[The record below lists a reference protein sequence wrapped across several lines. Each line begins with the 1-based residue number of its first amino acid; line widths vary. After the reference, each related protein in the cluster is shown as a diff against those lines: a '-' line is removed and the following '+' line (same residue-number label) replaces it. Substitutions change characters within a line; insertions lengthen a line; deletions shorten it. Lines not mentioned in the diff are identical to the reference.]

1 MHEGLRPGPALLM
14 AGVAHARGHGNSNAG
29 GMENSWRAIQH
40 FQDVLRRDTGQGQDG
55 QVAEFNAALYNVA
68 ALWASESAGPSH
80 AESTSHR
87 DATALLVESFDASA
101 SSNACAF
108 PNIPSADGNTVGA
121 QVLLAPENGIAC
133 LKQREV
139 EHMSARAAL
148 RCADWTAASDAY
160 AKLLGTWPEFASEQ
174 QSMGASDRERA
185 GVACINC
192 IHREYCLALLRA
204 AECSSVGASVKP
216 TSNDSAAEDGGNCNS
231 HNDATRKRCTA
242 VALCGHVLKYRPND
256 VILLLLLSEA
266 QYELEQFEQALRAVR
281 VATQTLEL
289 LRSQKLLSC
298 CRGHSQVKEKEKD
311 TSGHSVN
318 ENFLA
323 TLAACGL
330 DCCNPERKSGQ
341 ALQLESLLAESY
353 HHTATVLWR
362 LGRHDEAIDSHFLA
376 DRSLPVQTSEAHGA
390 VGAQHPLSASIAGA
404 AELRD
409 RVIFSLTLA
418 LWACGRCQEAAERW

>member
-14 AGVAHARGHGNSNAG
+14 AGVAHARRHGNSNAG

-40 FQDVLRRDTGQGQDG
+40 FQDVLRRDAGQEQDG
-55 QVAEFNAALYNVA
+55 QPAEFNAALYNVA

-80 AESTSHR
+80 AESTWHR
-87 DATALLVESFDASA
+87 DAMALLVESFDASA

-108 PNIPSADGNTVGA
+108 PNAPSASGNTVGA
-121 QVLLAPENGIAC
+121 QMLLAPENGIDR
-133 LKQREV
+133 LGQREV
-139 EHMSARAAL
+139 EHMAARAAL

-160 AKLLGTWPEFASEQ
+160 AKLLDTWPEFASEQ
-174 QSMGASDRERA
+174 RSMGASDRDRA

-204 AECSSVGASVKP
+204 AECSSLGASVQL
-216 TSNDSAAEDGGNCNS
+216 TSNDSAGGDGGTCNR
-231 HNDATRKRCTA
+231 HNDAIRKRCTA
-242 VALCGHVLKYRPND
+242 VALCEHVLKYRPHD
-256 VILLLLLSEA
+256 VMLLLLLSEA
-266 QYELEQFEQALRAVR
+266 QYELEHFAQALRAVR
-281 VATQTLEL
+281 VASQTLEL
-289 LRSQKLLSC
+289 LRSQELLSC
-298 CRGHSQVKEKEKD
+298 CQDKEEQKD
-311 TSGHSVN
+311 TSVQSVN

-330 DCCNPERKSGQ
+330 DCCNTERKSRP

-353 HHTATVLWR
+353 HHTAAVLWR

-376 DRSLPVQTSEAHGA
+376 DRCLPVRTTEAHA
-390 VGAQHPLSASIAGA
+390 VGAQDPLSASTAGA
-404 AELRD
+404 AELHD

-418 LWACGRCQEAAERW
+418 LWARGRCQEAAERW